1 MIKAIIAI
9 ATFAATNMA
18 AVNGT
23 TPAKAVKNLA
33 ILIDATRAT
42 HVLIRTNHQEQK
54 AAPMTPRWV
63 NQGKEI
69 NRVRT
74 NGRLSEMARHDGV

>member
-9 ATFAATNMA
+9 AMFAATSMA

-23 TPAKAVKNLA
+23 TPAKAVKTLA
-33 ILIDATRAT
+33 ILVDATRAI
-42 HVLIRTNHQEQK
+42 HVLIRTNHQERK

-63 NQGKEI
+63 NK
-69 NRVRT
+69 
-74 NGRLSEMARHDGV
+74 